1 MKLITNIC
9 KSNNDNIV
17 FFLFLF
23 AALNQIK
30 VLLTDYIFYY
40 YIYSFIFFSYLILIF
55 YKKKIQ
61 INYIKNYFSL
71 IIIILLFFLEFIVY
85 DNKFDLKISIFLS
98 IVVFSSFLVSE
109 FNEKKFFLY
118 IIYLSLLFL
127 LLGTYGWLTGGE
139 SENWGD
145 QFIYFGYQYLP
156 STRNE
161 NVQIFLYGFLFSLF
175 YIFYYKLDWKILTIN
190 LLNLLALI
198 LSFSRGI
205 FILIPINFML
215 FGILIIFKQ
224 NNKIKHFLYY
234 LLISLIFT
242 YSSFQIINNTVKID
256 LNGVFKAKLHTL
268 YVFTSRNKTS
278 VAQIENKYLNKD
290 ISTKKNVH
298 LYITSLSSLN
308 SKLGDW
314 KSFFINPNKTIFEN
328 FIYKNDKKNYRE
340 NSILYALSEL
350 NIIIFVLLSYF
361 IISQIYKIF
370 KNDKSIEKK
379 IFFSIILINFIFL
392 NLIYNY
398 FDDIWNYLILFY
410 LILSSQ
416 KQTGNF

>member
-1 MKLITNIC
+1 MKLITNIY

-30 VLLTDYIFYY
+30 VFLTDYIFYY
-40 YIYSFIFFSYLILIF
+40 YIYSFIFFSYLISIF

-118 IIYLSLLFL
+118 IIYFSLLFL
-127 LLGTYGWLTGGE
+127 LVGTYGWLTGGE
-139 SENWGD
+139 GGSWGN

-242 YSSFQIINNTVKID
+242 YSSFQIINNSVKID
-256 LNGVFKAKLHTL
+256 LNSTFETKLQSLYAFSFKNNTE
-268 YVFTSRNKTS
+268 T
-278 VAQIENKYLNKD
+278 QIEYKNLKKD
-290 ISTKKNVH
+290 VSSEKRSH
-298 LYITSLSSLN
+298 LYKTSLN
-308 SKLGDW
+308 SLNLKFNDW
-314 KSFFINPNKTIFEN
+314 KSFFINANKTIFEN

-340 NSILYALSEL
+340 SSILYALSEL

>member
-1 MKLITNIC
+1 M
-9 KSNNDNIV
+9 
-17 FFLFLF
+17 
-23 AALNQIK
+23 
-30 VLLTDYIFYY
+30 
-40 YIYSFIFFSYLILIF
+40 
-55 YKKKIQ
+55 
-61 INYIKNYFSL
+61 
-71 IIIILLFFLEFIVY
+71 
-85 DNKFDLKISIFLS
+85 
-98 IVVFSSFLVSE
+98 
-109 FNEKKFFLY
+109 
-118 IIYLSLLFL
+118 
-127 LLGTYGWLTGGE
+127 
-139 SENWGD
+139 
-145 QFIYFGYQYLP
+145 
-156 STRNE
+156 
-161 NVQIFLYGFLFSLF
+161 
-175 YIFYYKLDWKILTIN
+175 
-190 LLNLLALI
+190 
-198 LSFSRGI
+198 
-205 FILIPINFML
+205 
-215 FGILIIFKQ
+215 
-224 NNKIKHFLYY
+224 
-234 LLISLIFT
+234 IFT

-308 SKLGDW
+308 SKLDDW

-361 IISQIYKIF
+361 IISQIYKVF